1 MSMEDA
7 RKQLSVEDKDL
18 ASIRR
23 TRDSNW
29 FLLLLLGAITGV
41 AAFVTGYA
49 VGRETDS
56 SYPYS
61 SIGLASF
68 TGVGRRRIPW
78 VAVLLLAILAFFCFG
93 FGTFAAH
100 PIYGEGSYYGV
111 FGRKT

>member
-7 RKQLSVEDKDL
+7 RKQLSVEDKDV

-23 TRDSNW
+23 TRDPNW

-41 AAFVTGYA
+41 AAFVAGYA

-56 SYPYS
+56 GYPYS
-61 SIGLASF
+61 SMSLASL
-68 TGVGRRRIPW
+68 TGVGRRRTPW
-78 VAVLLLAILAFFCFG
+78 VAVLLLAILAFLCFC

-100 PIYGEGSYYGV
+100 PTYGEGSYYGV